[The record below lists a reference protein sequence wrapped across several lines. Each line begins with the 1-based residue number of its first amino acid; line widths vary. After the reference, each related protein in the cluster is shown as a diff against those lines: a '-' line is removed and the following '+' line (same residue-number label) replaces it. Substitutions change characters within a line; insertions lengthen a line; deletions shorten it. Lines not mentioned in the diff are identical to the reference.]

1 MRAKPHVTPPTAV
14 LFQTYQVLCQ
24 FQRSP
29 VKHLFFFFSFFAPNF
44 LTLDESADMSP
55 DFQEIL
61 ESKLDSTDRY
71 KRWML

>member
-1 MRAKPHVTPPTAV
+1 M
-14 LFQTYQVLCQ
+14 
-24 FQRSP
+24 
-29 VKHLFFFFSFFAPNF
+29 KHLFFFFFSFFAPNF